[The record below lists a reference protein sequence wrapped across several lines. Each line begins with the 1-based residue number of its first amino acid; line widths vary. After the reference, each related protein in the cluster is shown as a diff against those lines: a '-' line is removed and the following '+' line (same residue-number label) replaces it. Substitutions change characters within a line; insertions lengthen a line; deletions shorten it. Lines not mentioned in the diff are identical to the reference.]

1 MRAAAAKSLAAL
13 RRGRKRQKAKKIAWM
28 AERVS
33 NQILRSAWNRDRAA
47 LQAEFPGDLG
57 GGDLGG
63 ADVGDESDD
72 DDSEGDGRNP
82 N

>member
-1 MRAAAAKSLAAL
+1 MRAAAAKSLSAL
-13 RRGRKRQKAKKIAWM
+13 RRGRKRQKAKKVAWM
-28 AERVS
+28 AERIS
-33 NQILRSAWNRDRAA
+33 NQILRSAWNTDRAA

-72 DDSEGDGRNP
+72 VDDPGDCSDP